1 MNFEMNLKMNLVEAK
16 NYASNYLM
24 STYSQLPVLFVRGEG
39 SYLYD
44 NEGKEYLDFFSGIA
58 VNNLG
63 HCHEK
68 IIEAISTQAHNL
80 LHVSN
85 LYYTEP
91 MLKLA
96 KVLVEQSGLKAGK
109 VFFCNSGT
117 EANEAALK
125 LARLYGSDSS
135 KTKIVTALNSFH
147 GRTLGGLSL
156 TGQRKYQE
164 KFYPLVPEI
173 TYTSFNDLKALEHD
187 LTDDTAALFLE
198 CVQGEGGVRPA
209 LEEYLKKAREICKQK
224 DILLV
229 FDEVQ
234 TGVGRTGEFFAYKN
248 YAILPD
254 VVTLAKGLGGGL
266 PLGAVIATD
275 QAAVFNHGQHA
286 STFGGNP
293 LTTSVALVVTEIISQ
308 PEFLKTVK
316 NQAALLQELLNKPHP
331 LIKEVRGLGLM
342 LGVELIIPASEVVK
356 KALTLG
362 FVIGT
367 AGENV
372 IRLLPPLNIT
382 EQEIIKG
389 VELFYISL
397 SCFGE
402 KR

>member
-1 MNFEMNLKMNLVEAK
+1 MITREKK
-16 NYASNYLM
+16 SR
-24 STYSQLPVLFVRGEG
+24 YSFP

-63 HCHEK
+63 YCHEK
-68 IIEAISTQAHNL
+68 IIEAITTQAHNL

-96 KVLVEQSGLKAGK
+96 KFLVEQSGLRGGK

-125 LARLYGSDSS
+125 LARLYGFDKN
-135 KTKIVTALNSFH
+135 KTKIVSALNSFH
-147 GRTLGGLSL
+147 GRTMGGLSL

-173 TYTSFNDLKALEHD
+173 TYTVFNDPKALEHD

-209 LEEYLKKAREICKQK
+209 LEEYLKKAREICNQK

-275 QAAVFNHGQHA
+275 QAAVFNPGQHA

-293 LTTSVALVVTEIISQ
+293 LTTRVALAVTEIISQ

-316 NQAALLQELLNKPHP
+316 NQAVLLQKLLNKPHP

-356 KALTLG
+356 KALNLG
-362 FVIGT
+362 LIIGT

-382 EQEIIKG
+382 EQEILKG
-389 VELFYISL
+389 VELFYKSL

>member
-1 MNFEMNLKMNLVEAK
+1 MNLDEAK
-16 NYASNYLM
+16 NCALNYLM
-24 STYSQLPVLFVRGEG
+24 LTYNPHPVLFVKGEG

-44 NEGKEYLDFFSGIA
+44 NEGKKYLDFFSGIA

-63 HCHEK
+63 HCQENVV
-68 IIEAISTQAHNL
+68 EAIINQAKTL
-80 LHVSN
+80 MHVSN

-96 KVLVEQSGLKAGK
+96 KALVEQSGFGTGK

-125 LARLYGSDSS
+125 LARLYGFDRNKS
-135 KTKIVTALNSFH
+135 KVVTALNSFH

-156 TGQRKYQE
+156 TGQKKYHK

-173 TYTSFNDLKALEHD
+173 TYTVFNDLQALEND
-187 LTDDTAALFLE
+187 LTGDTAALFLE

-209 LEEYLKKAREICKQK
+209 RNDYLQKAREICRQR

-234 TGVGRTGEFFAYKN
+234 TGIGRTGEFFAYEN
-248 YAILPD
+248 YGVLPD

-275 QAAVFNHGQHA
+275 QAAVFNPGQHA

-293 LTTSVALVVTEIISQ
+293 LTTSAALAVIETICQ
-308 PEFLKTVK
+308 PEFLTAVK
-316 NQAALLQELLNKPHP
+316 KKAALLQELLTKPHP
-331 LIKEVRGLGLM
+331 LISEVRGLGLM
-342 LGVELIIPASEVVK
+342 LGIELKIPAAEVVK

-362 FVIGT
+362 LVIGT

-382 EQEIIKG
+382 EQEILTG
-389 VELFYISL
+389 VEVFSKSL